1 MEKDPNEIN
10 NLANNTTYERIIIE
24 LRQIFLAWMKGID
37 VPLLKGKVK
46 NERQVLQKNYKILY
60 FYY

>member
-46 NERQVLQKNYKILY
+46 NERQVLQKKYKILY